1 MLAVGPPHKQEAK
14 VVDFDLDHKSDLV
27 AIAREASIEVE
38 VEEEVDREEE
48 KKVAPNKTKMGFLI

>member
-1 MLAVGPPHKQEAK
+1 MGFGP
-14 VVDFDLDHKSDLV
+14 DHEFDLV
-27 AIAREASIEVE
+27 AMAREASIEVE